1 MRATLQ
7 KIHISK
13 VYSLSMQNIFTEQPW
28 LVLFLPVSFS
38 FVTKWKPCVLI
49 ITCLDG
55 IPSQIA
61 AFSPPQPFHHKN
73 SNLETSKLP
82 KTLSDQTA
90 RLPIIRG
97 VFWWSIRTYWNC
109 LVRGCLLC
117 LSQCLYF
124 KLKLHLLL
132 CVQEIFTA
140 IYNIYLQK
148 RLVQWLRNQ
157 SCFLSAAEFLLLLPP
172 VK

>member
-82 KTLSDQTA
+82 KTVSVA
-90 RLPIIRG
+90 RLPIYKQTYRHIG
-97 VFWWSIRTYWNC
+97 VVWSEFEVSCNC
-109 LVRGCLLC
+109 KGNFFIKSTQLPYLLC
-117 LSQCLYF
+117 LWQYLYF

-132 CVQEIFTA
+132 CVWDF
-140 IYNIYLQK
+140 
-148 RLVQWLRNQ
+148 
-157 SCFLSAAEFLLLLPP
+157 
-172 VK
+172 

>member
-90 RLPIIRG
+90 RLPIYKQR
-97 VFWWSIRTYWNC
+97 R
-109 LVRGCLLC
+109 LLIIDTDI
-117 LSQCLYF
+117 LGASGQT
-124 KLKLHLLL
+124 LKLVAIVKAVS
-132 CVQEIFTA
+132 CVFGNICTLNWSCICYYVCEIFNCY
-140 IYNIYLQK
+140 I
-148 RLVQWLRNQ
+148 
-157 SCFLSAAEFLLLLPP
+157 
-172 VK
+172 

>member
-13 VYSLSMQNIFTEQPW
+13 VYSLSMQNIFTEQPR

-90 RLPIIRG
+90 RLLIYKAEASFDNRYRHIG
-97 VFWWSIRTYWNC
+97 VVWSELEVSSIVKDFFFYKKHPT
-109 LVRGCLLC
+109 LVFVVVLA
-117 LSQCLYF
+117 
-124 KLKLHLLL
+124 
-132 CVQEIFTA
+132 IFV
-140 IYNIYLQK
+140 L
-148 RLVQWLRNQ
+148 
-157 SCFLSAAEFLLLLPP
+157 
-172 VK
+172 